1 MTQQDTRAFDDIL
14 GQAVDQQRRRVLKAG
29 ALVRLA
35 GACAFLL
42 IVVVL
47 ALSGEADWATYPLPL
62 GLYLL
67 VAGMLFALHRRPL
80 IRWLSVAQSL
90 VDVGLVFTLQAAAL
104 PISPFPAGV
113 AGFSLGLFTL
123 VVVLSSLTMF
133 PSVVYLTAG
142 LAAVAQAVLMRMA
155 GVGYDAVAIA
165 TVVVLLVAVM
175 SQYGSKRVL
184 QLVTALTRTEVAR
197 QLEARRTQE
206 ADEARRTTERL
217 LGETRAQNA
226 QLIALQRDKDQ
237 LTQFLVHDL
246 RSPLSALSLTFSMLE
261 NELATANGGLRQAV
275 RTGVA
280 VTARMERMIAELLDI
295 PRLEEGGLELKPR
308 PIDAT
313 GLIEEVRLASVSAA
327 QFRRLKLEVEV
338 PGGLELQGDRP
349 LLLRVVENLVTN
361 ALRYTPPNGRVRL
374 EAGTDESGT
383 YFAVRNDG
391 TPIALEQRERLFDK
405 YTQGDKEKST
415 RSGYGLGLYFC
426 KLAVEAHGGRITVE
440 DAPGWPTSFVAR
452 LPRSPAAIEDA
463 APVPG
468 QGLGA
473 AER

>member
-14 GQAVDQQRRRVLKAG
+14 GEAVDQQRRRVLRAG

-35 GACAFLL
+35 GAGAFLL
-42 IVVVL
+42 IVAVL
-47 ALSGEADWATYPLPL
+47 AFSGETDWATYPVPL

-90 VDVGLVFTLQAAAL
+90 VDVGLVFTLQSAAL

-123 VVVLSSLTMF
+123 VVVLSSLTLF

-165 TVVVLLVAVM
+165 ALVLLLVAIM
-175 SQYGSKRVL
+175 SQYGSQRVL
-184 QLVTALTRTEVAR
+184 QLVGALTRTEVER
-197 QLEARRTQE
+197 QMEARRIQE
-206 ADEARRTTERL
+206 VEEARRTTERL
-217 LGETRAQNA
+217 LGETRAQNE
-226 QLIALQRDKDQ
+226 QLLALQRDKDQ

-246 RSPLSALSLTFSMLE
+246 RSPLSALSMTFSILE
-261 NELATANGGLRQAV
+261 NELATASGGLRQSV

-295 PRLEEGGLELKPR
+295 PRLEEGRLELKPQR
-308 PIDAT
+308 IGAL
-313 GLIEEVRLASVSAA
+313 GLVEEVRLASASAA
-327 QFRRLKLEVEV
+327 QFRRLKLEVEI
-338 PGGLELQGDRP
+338 PEGLEFQGDRS

-361 ALRYTPPNGRVRL
+361 ALRYTPPNGRVRMEVGTN
-374 EAGTDESGT
+374 EAGTGI

-391 TPIALEQRERLFDK
+391 TPIAPEQRERLFDK
-405 YTQGDKEKST
+405 YVQGEKEKGT

-440 DAPGWPTSFVAR
+440 DVPGWPTSFVAR
-452 LPRSPAAIEDA
+452 IPPA
-463 APVPG
+463 G
-468 QGLGA
+468 T
-473 AER
+473 

>member
-1 MTQQDTRAFDDIL
+1 LDDIL

-35 GACAFLL
+35 GAGAFLL

-47 ALSGEADWATYPLPL
+47 ALSGETDWATYPIPL

-67 VAGMLFALHRRPL
+67 VAGMLFALYRRPL

-90 VDVGLVFTLQAAAL
+90 VDVGLVFTLQSAAL

-133 PSVVYLTAG
+133 PSVVYLTVG
-142 LAAVAQAVLMRMA
+142 LAAVAQAGLMRMA

-165 TVVVLLVAVM
+165 AVVLLLVAIM
-175 SQYGSKRVL
+175 SQYGSQRVL
-184 QLVTALTRTEVAR
+184 QLVVALNRTEVQR

-206 ADEARRTTERL
+206 IEEARRTTERL
-217 LGETRAQNA
+217 LGETRAKNE
-226 QLIALQRDKDQ
+226 QLLALQRDKDQ

-246 RSPLSALSLTFSMLE
+246 RSPLSALSMTFSILE
-261 NELATANGGLRQAV
+261 NELATTSGGLRQSV

-295 PRLEEGGLELKPR
+295 PRLEEGRLELKPQR
-308 PIDAT
+308 LGAT
-313 GLIEEVRLASVSAA
+313 TLFEEVRLASAPAA

-338 PGGLELQGDRP
+338 PEGLEFQGDRS

-361 ALRYTPPNGRVRL
+361 ALRHTPPNGRVRMEVGT
-374 EAGTDESGT
+374 EAAGI
-383 YFAVRNDG
+383 YLAVRNDG
-391 TPIALEQRERLFDK
+391 TPIAPEQRERLFDK
-405 YTQGDKEKST
+405 YAQGEKEKST
-415 RSGYGLGLYFC
+415 RTGYGLGLYFC
-426 KLAVEAHGGRITVE
+426 KLAVEAHGGRLTVE
-440 DAPGWPTSFVAR
+440 DVPGWPTSFVAR
-452 LPRSPAAIEDA
+452 LPSP
-463 APVPG
+463 
-468 QGLGA
+468 GA
-473 AER
+473 